1 MACYCA
7 NFYGSINCHN
17 QVTRFGDRCKLC
29 IALKSGASMSSVFSP
44 ATRSRGL
51 SPSPPAADTPSVRT
65 RMEAAA
71 IAVAAAGQ
79 RGATLATAGNSDSQA
94 SPRS

>member
-29 IALKSGASMSSVFSP
+29 IALKSGASMSSGLLSSDSESWSQPVSSS
-44 ATRSRGL
+44 SRHPKRQDSYG
-51 SPSPPAADTPSVRT
+51 SS
-65 RMEAAA
+65 
-71 IAVAAAGQ
+71 
-79 RGATLATAGNSDSQA
+79 GNSSGSSRPTRGDSRYSRKQ
-94 SPRS
+94 